1 MATLML
7 CPTCKGVM
15 GDTRAPG
22 KRCTCTSPGGVAT
35 FTVSGPKLCSVCS
48 ADVTDKKRMKDGV
61 TGRYWCYDCFVIEQR
76 KKNSGMTMRCAKCQ
90 KDCPPVRMIKH
101 GEAWWCDQCDAGDG
115 KGKKAKKGD
124 SAIINGAKA
133 GARGTS
139 TEAQSGK
146 SPLLI
151 GGLVVTVAAAAIYY
165 FYMM

>member
-22 KRCTCTSPGGVAT
+22 KRCTCSSGGGVAT
-35 FTVSGPKLCSVCS
+35 FAASGPKLCSVCS
-48 ADVTDKKRMKDGV
+48 ADVTDKKRMKDGA

-90 KDCPPVRMIKH
+90 KDCPPVRMVKH
-101 GEAWWCDQCDAGDG
+101 GEVYWCDQCDAGDA
-115 KGKKAKKGD
+115 KGKKPKKPD
-124 SAIINGAKA
+124 AVASNGKI
-133 GARGTS
+133 GS
-139 TEAQSGK
+139 TEAKTSK

-151 GGLVVTVAAAAIYY
+151 GGFVAAAIAAAAYY
-165 FYMM
+165 FFLN